1 MLDNWLMKFALIVST
16 NESVYWWV
24 IKDAMQLKKVWHEE
38 SFAGS
43 EVNID
48 WEIYCTISGLLSK
61 KL

>member
-38 SFAGS
+38 SFTGS